1 MKKKINIFFH
11 NIREIKRNK
20 TLKYK
25 IRFIIFSLIF
35 LMILSTGVFA
45 IVKSFSRYNSTANL
59 SLDIQTAMFIVE
71 PGEMSYNIDLER
83 ILPSDES
90 YIYTFS
96 ISNFNDEQTTDVDL
110 EYMLDIQTTTNL
122 PLTYR
127 LYYDSYDLEEDDII
141 STRELKQDE
150 NNSWYN
156 YFTIDGKHEFTY
168 KENKTDIYYLVIDF
182 PTSYKNVLEYSDAIE
197 NIQIIIKSK
206 QII

>member
-11 NIREIKRNK
+11 NIRELKRSK

-25 IRFIIFSLIF
+25 MRFIVFAVIF
-35 LMILSTGVFA
+35 LTLLSTSVFA
-45 IVKSFSRYNSTANL
+45 VVKSFSRYNSNATL
-59 SLDIQTAMFIVE
+59 TLDIQSALFIVE
-71 PGEMSYNIDLER
+71 PGEMSYNIDVGK
-83 ILPSDES
+83 ILPSTEP

-96 ISNFNDEQTTDVDL
+96 ISNFNEEQTTDVDL

-127 LYYDSYDLEEDDII
+127 LYYDTYNLNETDII
-141 STRELKQDE
+141 ATRELRQDE
-150 NNSWYN
+150 DSSWYN
-156 YFTIDGKHEFTY
+156 YFTVEGKHEFTY

-182 PTSYKNVLEYSDAIE
+182 PETYKNYLEYSGAVE
-197 NIQIIIKSK
+197 NIQIIIKAN